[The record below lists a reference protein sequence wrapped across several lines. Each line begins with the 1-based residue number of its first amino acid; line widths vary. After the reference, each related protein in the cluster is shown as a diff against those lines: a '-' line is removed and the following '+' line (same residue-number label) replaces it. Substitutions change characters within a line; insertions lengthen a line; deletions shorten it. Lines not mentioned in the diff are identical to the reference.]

1 MRYCPK
7 CKNLNDDTALRCSQC
22 GSRRVRVVKPDDFI
36 LLVTATE
43 YESEQ
48 IVKALEQ
55 AKIPCKKQPAGVDG
69 IPSMYNSDALYSDQ
83 NVLVPYRVR
92 EEAEKIAQETQ
103 KQTAEQLE
111 EMRKAQETPAEETT
125 PASRRRQFFTSVVAV
140 LLFIILVA
148 CVVFASDWLAGILR
162 DTLYGACHPF
172 AWWR

>member
-22 GSRRVRVVKPDDFI
+22 GSAAVRVVKPDDFI

-69 IPSMYNSDALYSDQ
+69 IPSMYNSDALYQ
-83 NVLVPYRVR
+83 RPKRIGAVPCAGRSR
-92 EEAEKIAQETQ
+92 KNRTGNPKTDGGTAGRNAQSPGNPGRGNDTGF
-103 KQTAEQLE
+103 
-111 EMRKAQETPAEETT
+111 PA
-125 PASRRRQFFTSVVAV
+125 AAVFYVGSSRAAFLSF
-140 LLFIILVA
+140 
-148 CVVFASDWLAGILR
+148 W
-162 DTLYGACHPF
+162 
-172 AWWR
+172 